1 MRALA
6 AFMAA
11 CALASCTT
19 TPDGGAA
26 PEWPSGIYSGISTS
40 AETGDLGGLEV
51 LFYMDGSR
59 HMAEFVLCEG
69 WCNQT
74 YISEVTRDGAA
85 FRFGN
90 LEDGTPPGKLE
101 YLVIP
106 DGKSLRLQAWYNG
119 EPQEWLGHHLK
130 REREL
135 FGIDIARRAQQTEAQ
150 E

>member
-6 AFMAA
+6 ALTAA

-19 TPDGGAA
+19 SQNTAA
-26 PEWPSGIYSGISTS
+26 VPEWPSGIYSGISTS

-85 FRFGN
+85 FRFGSF
-90 LEDGTPPGKLE
+90 EEK
-101 YLVIP
+101 P
-106 DGKSLRLQAWYNG
+106 DGRLDFLVVPNGKRLRLQAWYNG
-119 EPQEWLGHHLK
+119 EPMEWPKGDLK
-130 REREL
+130 REQQPL
-135 FGIDIARRAQQTEAQ
+135 GIDIARRAQQTEAQ